1 MGLRQSV
8 DQLWLDRDCVA
19 YRPSQAYTTALSAYT
34 IFTITGGAILATT
47 LMARITGAAVGG
59 ETIVV
64 TCNGVAEDAAATA
77 INGAVGTV
85 VYLPLNVAGTI
96 INAAAIPKTVAT
108 LTSMI
113 IGTGTGVLP
122 GLIVATFATGTSCT
136 CEFALVYKRLNPA
149 VVVS

>member
-19 YRPSQAYTTALSAYT
+19 YRPSQAYTTVGSAYT

-59 ETIVV
+59 ETIAV
-64 TCNGVAEDAAATA
+64 TCNGVAEDAGAAA

-96 INAAAIPKTVAT
+96 INAAAIPKTIAT
-108 LTSMI
+108 ATTMI
-113 IGTGTGVLP
+113 IGTGTGVIP

>member
-19 YRPSQAYTTALSAYT
+19 YRPSQAYTTVGSTYT

-85 VYLPLNVAGTI
+85 VYLPLNVGGTI
-96 INAAAIPKTVAT
+96 LNAAAIPKTIAT
-108 LTSMI
+108 ATTMI
-113 IGTGTGVLP
+113 IGTGTGVNP